1 VRPASESGKLLVGF
15 LLEAKDPRRYIQA
28 SGISAETL
36 GDKFL
41 SSLWA
46 LIDQTSQQGRHVDA
60 ATIFAAGV
68 SRKLL
73 ADEDLSLLQ
82 SLQARNTLDERGFM
96 QVAHELRV
104 DSHNKLIGRQLTELG
119 QELLKGGSAEQAH
132 GRFRAIV
139 ANYARMHSAAKR
151 GSAVVIQAMEEFERR
166 KREGMP
172 ALVPTC
178 IPLLDTQ
185 TGGLPPK
192 LTVILGP
199 PGTFKS
205 GLMAAM
211 LERQLQLG
219 LRPLVVSLEDGS
231 AWAPKRYL
239 AKRLGMKVRDVFAKD
254 FPDEAKAADE
264 ANALSNLMHASW
276 WLTKREVRTSKDIVR
291 EAVKLLAQDK
301 ITNVFIDNAR
311 AVKGQIA
318 DPSNRFAKTPDRRM
332 IASEMYEDFA
342 EASDFYGLPF
352 ALLAH
357 TSRDYFKRTE
367 GKGPPI
373 MSDIGETGDA
383 EKDVRLILALWK
395 RKGCL
400 RITVGKQNEG
410 ESDHDNPPTIELDHV
425 AQTALVD
432 PESGRAIDLRA
443 EERKDREEERGR
455 RDEWSAATSV
465 RRAALKKK
473 LMETEQ
479 AKQPKLEPKPEAQ
492 PDLFKGAAL

>member
-1 VRPASESGKLLVGF
+1 VRLASESGRLLVGH
-15 LLEAKDPRRYIQA
+15 LLDSKDQKRLIQA
-28 SGISAETL
+28 SGITSEYL
-36 GDKFL
+36 GDKML
-41 SSLWA
+41 STLWGI
-46 LIDQTSQQGRHVDA
+46 IDQAAQQGRHIDA
-60 ATIFAAGV
+60 ATVFAAGV
-68 SRKLL
+68 SRKVL
-73 ADEDLSLLQ
+73 AEDDLGVLQ
-82 SLQARNTLDERGFM
+82 GLQARDTLDERSFL
-96 QVAHELRV
+96 QIAQQLRV
-104 DSHNKLIGRQLTELG
+104 HFHNQSIGRQLVELG
-119 QELLKGGSAEQAH
+119 GELLKGANAEQAH

-139 ANYARMHSAAKR
+139 QSYARIHSNARR
-151 GSAVVIQAMEEFERR
+151 GSQVVLSAMEEFERR
-166 KREGMP
+166 KREGLP
-172 ALVPTC
+172 PVVQTG
-178 IPLLDTQ
+178 IEVLDKQ

-211 LERQLQLG
+211 LERQLQAG

-254 FPDEAKAADE
+254 FPDETKAAEE
-264 ANALSNLMHASW
+264 ANSLSNLMHDSW

-291 EAVKLLAQDK
+291 EAVKLLAQER

-311 AVKGQIA
+311 AVKGPVV
-318 DPSNRFAKTPDRRM
+318 DPNARFQKHFDRRQ

-342 EASDFYGLPF
+342 ECSDFYGLPF

-395 RKGCL
+395 RRGCL
-400 RITVGKQNEG
+400 RITIGKQNEG
-410 ESDHDNPPTIELDHV
+410 ESDHDNPPTMELDHV
-425 AQTALVD
+425 GETALID
-432 PESGRAIDLRA
+432 PDSGRVVDLKT
-443 EERKDREEERGR
+443 EERKDREEDRQR
-455 RDEWSAATSV
+455 KDEWSAATSV

-473 LMETEQ
+473 LVEAEQ
-479 AKQPKLEPKPEAQ
+479 AKTEKTPPKAEGQAEM
-492 PDLFKGAAL
+492 FKGTP